1 MTCSFNKNQISVL
14 MDKNSLTELTKNN
27 ITMKINNLIQLINNL
42 HSSKKKNLNKEQ
54 LQSLYSS
61 LLLEQ
66 KATARSI
73 VNKNNDLSKKLIKS
87 MAYQKENLLQ
97 MLEINQLHLEAEL
110 KNLNSKLN
118 YPAVKTQTSF
128 ASKFFSLFKPAAKNT
143 ISVKGIRKEIA
154 ITTAKLSN
162 LEKQKEKL
170 SKEFGDAGVNS
181 LKYLNKITYNSF
193 LPAEKI
199 SSSSIK
205 TVKSKLSFIK

>member
-14 MDKNSLTELTKNN
+14 MNKNSLTDLTKNN
-27 ITMKINNLIQLINNL
+27 IAMKINSLIQLINCL
-42 HSSKKKNLNKEQ
+42 HSSKKKDLDKEQ
-54 LQSLYSS
+54 LQNLYSS

-118 YPAVKTQTSF
+118 YPAIEANKSF
-128 ASKFFSLFKPAAKNT
+128 VSKFFSLFKPTPKNT
-143 ISVKGIRKEIA
+143 ISIKELRKEIA
-154 ITTAKLSN
+154 ITTSKLSN

-170 SKEFGDAGVNS
+170 SKEFGDAGINS
-181 LKYLNKITYNSF
+181 LKYLNKIAYNSF
-193 LPAEKI
+193 LPVENI
-199 SSSSIK
+199 SSNSIK
-205 TVKSKLSFIK
+205 TIKSKLSFIK